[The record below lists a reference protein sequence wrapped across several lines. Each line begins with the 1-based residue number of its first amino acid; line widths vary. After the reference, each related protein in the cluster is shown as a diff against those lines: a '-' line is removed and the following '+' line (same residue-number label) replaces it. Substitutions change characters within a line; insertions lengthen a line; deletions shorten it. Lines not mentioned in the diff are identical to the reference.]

1 MSVADKLA
9 ATRTGQGQSRHVGDG
24 LGGDGEGDGGG
35 ADEGDD
41 DEGDEGGAD
50 EGDGGADEGGDDDGG
65 EGAGAMMT
73 EYVAD
78 AVIAGDS
85 PSLTVTVTA
94 KVPAA
99 VGVPLITPAELR
111 LSPAGSPDADQV

>member
-1 MSVADKLA
+1 
-9 ATRTGQGQSRHVGDG
+9 VGDG
-24 LGGDGEGDGGG
+24 VDGEGDGVDGEGDGVDGEGDGGG

-41 DEGDEGGAD
+41 DEGDDGGAD
-50 EGDGGADEGGDDDGG
+50 EGDDGGGDDGG
-65 EGAGAMMT
+65 GAAAMMT

-99 VGVPLITPAELR
+99 VGVPLSTPSELR